1 MLTTI
6 FSNKKGKKLYKIVYK
21 AEFGRYA
28 DSYTLLIPAYNPT
41 NAVEGFY
48 KRVGLKVASI
58 LEFTELK
65 YGSEGAGIV
74 CEQGE

>member
-1 MLTTI
+1 MFKSL
-6 FSNKKGKKLYKIVYK
+6 FGKKLYKIVYK
-21 AEFGRYA
+21 AEYGRYA
-28 DSYTLLIPAYNPT
+28 DSYTLLIPGYNPT

-58 LEFTELK
+58 LEFTEIK
-65 YGSEGAGIV
+65 YGSEGAGVI